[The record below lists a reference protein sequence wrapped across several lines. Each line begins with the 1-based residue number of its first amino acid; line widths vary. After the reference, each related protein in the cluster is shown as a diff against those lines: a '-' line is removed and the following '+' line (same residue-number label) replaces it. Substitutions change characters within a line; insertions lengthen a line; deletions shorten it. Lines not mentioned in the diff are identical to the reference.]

1 MHTEFNLTEIAI
13 VVLAALGC
21 GLLLERLRQP
31 AVLGYILAGVLLGPS
46 LFGLVENREHVAILA
61 ELGMLMLLFLLGL
74 DLSLQAFKRV
84 WVVSVLCT
92 ILQIAGSVTVVM
104 IIGKFFALPFGLSI
118 LLGCAIALS
127 STAVAVKML
136 EGVGEMNSETGSL
149 TIGILIA
156 QDLAIVPI
164 ILVLRGLST
173 ASFDFITIA
182 KVIIS
187 VGLLGV
193 LIWFLSRRE
202 HIKLPFTK
210 LVAGHEELL
219 PLVSLAF
226 CFTLATISGLLGL
239 SAAYGAFL
247 AGLILGNT
255 TERHSLRMYTKPI
268 QSVLIMVFFLSIG
281 LLMDLRFIWDNLLK
295 VILLLSFITVGKS
308 LLNVGILHALGQP
321 WTRAF
326 LAGMLLA
333 QMGEFAF
340 LLTTVGMD
348 SKLIDM
354 DGSRL
359 VISLAALSLAF
370 SPLWLTGAR
379 RLHELAPTEVLSF
392 NQILDSAYGKELK
405 AIGSV
410 FRSGYRWI
418 KHKFQKD
425 NIAPM
430 E

>member
-1 MHTEFNLTEIAI
+1 
-13 VVLAALGC
+13 
-21 GLLLERLRQP
+21 
-31 AVLGYILAGVLLGPS
+31 
-46 LFGLVENREHVAILA
+46 
-61 ELGMLMLLFLLGL
+61 
-74 DLSLQAFKRV
+74 
-84 WVVSVLCT
+84 
-92 ILQIAGSVTVVM
+92 
-104 IIGKFFALPFGLSI
+104 
-118 LLGCAIALS
+118 
-127 STAVAVKML
+127 
-136 EGVGEMNSETGSL
+136 
-149 TIGILIA
+149 
-156 QDLAIVPI
+156 
-164 ILVLRGLST
+164 
-173 ASFDFITIA
+173 
-182 KVIIS
+182 
-187 VGLLGV
+187 
-193 LIWFLSRRE
+193 
-202 HIKLPFTK
+202 
-210 LVAGHEELL
+210 
-219 PLVSLAF
+219 
-226 CFTLATISGLLGL
+226 
-239 SAAYGAFL
+239 
-247 AGLILGNT
+247 
-255 TERHSLRMYTKPI
+255 MYTKPI